1 MTARTREIAI
11 RSALGASRLDVIG
24 LVLRDGASPVL
35 GGLAAGTAVT
45 LMLAPVLSGML
56 FGVTPHDAMSLAI
69 SLAALACATL
79 LANIVPA
86 RHAARIDPIVA
97 LRVE

>member
-1 MTARTREIAI
+1 M
-11 RSALGASRLDVIG
+11 G
-24 LVLRDGASPVL
+24 LVLRNGGAAVAA
-35 GGLAAGTAVT
+35 GLAAGTAATV
-45 LMLAPVLSGML
+45 MLAPALSGML

-69 SLAALACATL
+69 SVAALACAAF

-86 RHAARIDPIVA
+86 QHAARIDPIVA